1 MTRLHALA
9 GMSLLVTIAC
19 APGTRAPTQEELEEA
34 QQHATAEDLRRDLAV
49 LAADSLGGRG
59 TPGPGLDAALQYV
72 AAAAREI
79 GLEPGGE
86 DGDYFQDWSLRI
98 HERTPDVV
106 SAAVTVGDAR
116 IELTPDNASHLVFG
130 VTAADVPVSAPLAF
144 VGFGIHSPEHSW
156 DDYATT
162 DAAGKAVIIM
172 DGAPWDT
179 DVSIPFGYDKAL
191 HKTVEAYAHGAKAV
205 IYATDRFRQPDQPP
219 ATAFLMGYAAEPIA
233 LLETDQPGHSMLPP
247 VVFVSYETANRLLG
261 DGTVQRFQRQ
271 SRESMAS
278 VGFDIPN
285 SRFELSI
292 TSEGESVSTR
302 NVIAILPGADPE
314 LRDEHVVYGA
324 HIDHVGT
331 GHVVE
336 GDSIYNGADD
346 NASGS
351 AALLAIARSF
361 AALPED
367 ARPRRS
373 IAFVWFSGEEL
384 GLFGSTAYGDH
395 PAVPFAQTVANLNL
409 DMVGRAPGD
418 TVFLHD
424 FETGEL
430 ESMAFAL
437 ASEVGVTALPFPWPE
452 FRLLYYSDHMTFVA
466 NQVPAMFFFSGFHPD
481 YHMPSDDI
489 GKINYGT
496 MEKIARL
503 AFRTG
508 VELANDTARP
518 AWKAPPYFAER

>member
-1 MTRLHALA
+1 MSRLHTIAV
-9 GMSLLVTIAC
+9 GSLLVTIGC
-19 APGTRAPTQEELEEA
+19 TSGTRAPTQEELEQA
-34 QQHATAEDLRRDLAV
+34 QAHASVDDLRRDLAI

-59 TPGPGLDAALQYV
+59 TPSPGLDMALRYV
-72 AAAAREI
+72 EAAAREI

-86 DGDYFQDWSLRI
+86 DGSYSQSWLLRT
-98 HERTPDVV
+98 HDRTPD
-106 SAAVTVGDAR
+106 AVTAVATVGGSRLA
-116 IELTPDNASHLVFG
+116 LTAENATHLVIG
-130 VTAADVPVSAPLAF
+130 VTAADLPVSAPLAF

-156 DDYATT
+156 DDYAAT
-162 DAAGKAVIIM
+162 DVAGKAVIVM
-172 DGAPWDT
+172 DGAPWDV

-191 HKTVEAYAHGAKAV
+191 HKAVEAYQHGAKAV
-205 IYATDRFRQPDQPP
+205 VYATDRYGQPDQPP
-219 ATAFLMGYAAEPIA
+219 ATAFLMGFATEPIA
-233 LLETDQPGHSMLPP
+233 ILETDQPGHSMVPP
-247 VVFVSYETANRLLG
+247 IVFVSYETANRLLG
-261 DGTVQRFQRQ
+261 NGTIQAYQRQ
-271 SRESMAS
+271 SRESMES
-278 VGFDIPN
+278 VGFDIPEAQ
-285 SRFELSI
+285 FELSLA
-292 TSEGESVSTR
+292 SAGETVSTR
-302 NVIAILPGADPE
+302 NLIAIFPGADRQ
-314 LRDEHVVYGA
+314 LRDEYVVYGA

-331 GHVVE
+331 GHALN

-367 ARPRRS
+367 ARPKRS

-384 GLFGSTAYGDH
+384 GLFGSSAYSDH

-424 FETGEL
+424 FEMGDLEAVAFEL
-430 ESMAFAL
+430 AP
-437 ASEVGVTALPFPWPE
+437 EVGVAASPFPWPD
-452 FRLLYYSDHMTFVA
+452 FRLLYYSDHMSFVA

-481 YHMPSDDI
+481 YHMPSDEV
-489 GKINYGT
+489 GLINFAT

-508 VELANDTARP
+508 VALANDEARP
-518 AWKAPPYFAER
+518 AWKAPPYFSER